1 MCAHVCVCSQSLLRG
16 DRTMNRYTRLDEEV
30 ELSNERYLDD
40 VQSQQQ
46 VSHINSHT
54 HKQHAHTASFWLR
67 CVCFRFHIGVKR
79 LLLDQG
85 CQINV
90 LIIAFRN

>member
-1 MCAHVCVCSQSLLRG
+1 M
-16 DRTMNRYTRLDEEV
+16 MNRYTRLDEEV

-54 HKQHAHTASFWLR
+54 QLAPGFVVCVSDFKKSFFWTR
-67 CVCFRFHIGVKR
+67 AV
-79 LLLDQG
+79 
-85 CQINV
+85 
-90 LIIAFRN
+90 

>member
-1 MCAHVCVCSQSLLRG
+1 
-16 DRTMNRYTRLDEEV
+16 MNRYTRLDEEV

-54 HKQHAHTASFWLR
+54 HKQHAHTASSWLR
-67 CVCFRFHIGVKR
+67 CVFQISHW

-90 LIIAFRN
+90 LIIAFSN